1 MLVMVVVRRL
11 SVGGGLT
18 DLAVLVW
25 GLGALALRIVAA
37 FRRAR
42 GRTGEAGGEP
52 APAAAAD

>member
-1 MLVMVVVRRL
+1 MVVVRRL
-11 SVGGGLT
+11 SVGGGLA
-18 DLAVLVW
+18 DLAVLVS
-25 GLGALALRIVAA
+25 GLGALALGIVAA